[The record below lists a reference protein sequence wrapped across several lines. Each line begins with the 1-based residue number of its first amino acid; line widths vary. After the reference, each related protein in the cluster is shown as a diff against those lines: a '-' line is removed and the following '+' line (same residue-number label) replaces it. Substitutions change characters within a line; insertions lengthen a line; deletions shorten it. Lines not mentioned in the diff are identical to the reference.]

1 MIEIFKANDGKHKYY
16 TIYNGKKIYFGALGY
31 MDYIQYY
38 QKYGK
43 EVADKKKK
51 AYIAR
56 HKVNEKWN
64 NKNTSGYYA
73 RWVLWN
79 KPTIQESLRS
89 I

>member
-1 MIEIFKANDGKHKYY
+1 MESIN
-16 TIYNGKKIYFGALGY
+16 TIQFITVKRFIFGALGY

>member
-1 MIEIFKANDGKHKYY
+1 MIEIFKANDNKHKYY
-16 TIYNGKKIYFGALGY
+16 TIYKNKKIYFGAIGY
-31 MDYIQYY
+31 MDYPSYY

-56 HKVNEKWN
+56 HKVNENWN
-64 NKNTSGYYA
+64 DKSTAGYYA
-73 RWVLWN
+73 LKVLWN

>member
-1 MIEIFKANDGKHKYY
+1 MMESIN
-16 TIYNGKKIYFGALGY
+16 TIQFITIKRFIFGALGY

-64 NKNTSGYYA
+64 NKNTSCYYA